1 MTHWPSPENRSTR
14 VRILPPSRCCAA
26 FVVCTIPS
34 AGVHGRSGEQVSGT
48 CILEIL
54 HRERAN
60 KVFLESPGATAQRSS
75 SWIVLR
81 PSQALRR
88 TVVCDT
94 GCCTPSI
101 GSSNRIVFV
110 RSTPFVFPKAK
121 AQYVNC
127 FSIQFLI
134 MFSEFMILLC
144 LANSMIE
151 LFMLDLVMFIIYLFQ
166 NLIM

>member
-1 MTHWPSPENRSTR
+1 MDSKSARFGTPNQRSVWLLYINDPSPFTRIRSTR
-14 VRILPPSRCCAA
+14 VRVLPPSRCCAA
-26 FVVCTIPS
+26 FVVCTTPS
-34 AGVHGRSGEQVSGT
+34 AGVHRRSGEQVSGT

-101 GSSNRIVFV
+101 GPSNRIVFV

-121 AQYVNC
+121 AQYVIY
-127 FSIQFLI
+127 FSIQCLI
-134 MFSEFMILLC
+134 MFSELIILVPC
-144 LANSMIE
+144 R
-151 LFMLDLVMFIIYLFQ
+151 
-166 NLIM
+166 